1 MINQS
6 DPARPIQYEQIK
18 RKARD
23 AGLTQHELDLLCQ
36 HEVNCAWENMSVM
49 QASQVLAWLIVT
61 GADRAKWKVNE
72 LAGQKSWL

>member
-1 MINQS
+1 MNQS

-49 QASQVLAWLIVT
+49 QATQVLAWLISV
-61 GADRAKWKVNE
+61 GPDRAKWKVNE
-72 LAGQKSWL
+72 LAGQRGFL